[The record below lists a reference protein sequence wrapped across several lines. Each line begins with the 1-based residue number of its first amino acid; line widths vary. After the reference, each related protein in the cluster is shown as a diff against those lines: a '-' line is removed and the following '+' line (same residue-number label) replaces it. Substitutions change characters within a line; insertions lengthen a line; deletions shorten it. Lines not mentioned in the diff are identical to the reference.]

1 MRPLIAVLL
10 LAVGALSACST
21 ATTDRELDNAPI
33 NIAMFC
39 LFSCSVEA
47 ELEKIDSESGSSAA
61 GGTLDETSEN
71 SGSLSVP
78 EL

>member
-1 MRPLIAVLL
+1 MNKIFSFVFIA
-10 LAVGALSACST
+10 GILSACST

-33 NIAMFC
+33 NIAMLC

-47 ELEKIDSESGSSAA
+47 ELEKIDSESGSSAV
-61 GGTLDETSEN
+61 GGTLDEASEN
-71 SGSLSVP
+71 SGSLSIP

>member
-1 MRPLIAVLL
+1 MNKIISFIFIA
-10 LAVGALSACST
+10 GILSACST

-33 NIAMFC
+33 NIAMLC

-47 ELEKIDSESGSSAA
+47 ELEKIDSESGSSAV
-61 GGTLDETSEN
+61 GKTLDEVSEN
-71 SGSLSVP
+71 SGSLSTP